1 MAEDVQQARDYLN
14 RIIFD
19 CEQHLALG
27 DENPMAGL
35 YVIALFKDDIAD
47 MYLHIVDRLTGSYN
61 FAANALNTP
70 RYELAQADDVVKTIL
85 EQRPNFDVRVLAD
98 ADAVEREMAN
108 AKRLLSQLADN
119 KTLN

>member
-1 MAEDVQQARDYLN
+1 LANEEEQARDYLN

-27 DENPMAGL
+27 EDNPTAGL
-35 YVIALFKDDIAD
+35 FVIALYKDDIAD

-70 RYELAQADDVVKTIL
+70 RYEQQQAEDVVNTIR
-85 EQRPNFDVRVLAD
+85 EQRANFDVRVLAD
-98 ADAVEREMAN
+98 ADAVASELAN
-108 AKRLLSQLADN
+108 ARRLLSQLSDN
-119 KTLN
+119 NTLN